1 MESQKKSRDPLYI
14 TIIILLLGA
23 GGFFASS
30 YYSLK
35 GDYSTVVLQRDS
47 LKADNDTMRNM
58 LEKNG
63 FVDLMGED
71 LKDNLQFMLES
82 YAQIKTSNDTMNN
95 RIAQQ
100 QEKIKDLL
108 AQAELHKGD
117 AYAILRL
124 KKEGETLRRIM
135 KSYIHT
141 IDSLNTVNQGLVVD
155 IKNKDKQITDVTAE
169 RNELDE
175 KNKNLSEKVA
185 KGSILQAGGIT
196 SSALRIRSGGKQ
208 VETTKAG
215 RTDMIKSC
223 MTIMENRIAKA
234 GTKEIYMVVITP
246 EGTILSDNPSA
257 TINTEEGSM
266 PYSLKREIEYANANL
281 DLCMYAQVKEG
292 IELSAGTYIVK
303 IYSDRALI
311 GKSTFTLR

>member
-1 MESQKKSRDPLYI
+1 METKKSRDPLYI

-23 GGFFASS
+23 TGYFA
-30 YYSLK
+30 YSWNEQKSVISGLEKDKSTMQADLDTLK
-35 GDYSTVVLQRDS
+35 NL
-47 LKADNDTMRNM
+47 

-63 FVDLMGED
+63 MVDLMGED
-71 LKDNLQFMLES
+71 LKDNLEFMLDS
-82 YAQIKTSNDTMNN
+82 YSELKTTNDTMNT
-95 RIAQQ
+95 RIQQQ
-100 QEKIKDLL
+100 QEKIKNLL
-108 AQAELHKGD
+108 EEAKKHKGD

-155 IKNKDKQITDVTAE
+155 IKNKDKVITDVSAE
-169 RNELDE
+169 RDELND

-185 KGSILQAGGIT
+185 RGSLLQT
-196 SSALRIRSGGKQ
+196 SGLTATAIRLRNGGKQ

-246 EGTILSDNPSA
+246 GGTIISDNPSV
-257 TINTEEGSM
+257 TVTTEDGAQ
-266 PYSLKREIEYANANL
+266 PFSLKREIEYQNANL
-281 DLCMYAQVKEG
+281 DLCMFAEIKEG
-292 IELSAGTYIVK
+292 VELQAGTYIVK
-303 IYSDRALI
+303 FYCDKALI
-311 GKSTFTLR
+311 GKSTFTLK

>member
-1 MESQKKSRDPLYI
+1 MESQKKARDPLYI

-23 GGFFASS
+23 GGFYASS

-35 GDYSTVVLQRDS
+35 GDYAAVVLQRDS
-47 LKADNDTMRNM
+47 LRADNDTMKNL

-82 YAQIKTSNDTMNN
+82 YSQIKTSSDTMNN

-100 QEKIKDLL
+100 QAKIKDLME
-108 AQAELHKGD
+108 QAERHKGD

-155 IKNKDKQITDVTAE
+155 IKNKDKTISDVTNQ
-169 RNELDE
+169 RDELDE
-175 KNKNLSEKVA
+175 KNKNLNEKVA

-196 SSALRIRSGGKQ
+196 STALRIRSGGKQ

-234 GTKEIYMVVITP
+234 GTKEIYMVVIMP
-246 EGTILSDNPSA
+246 DGTILSDNPSV
-257 TINTEEGSM
+257 TISTEDGEQ
-266 PYSLKREIEYANANL
+266 PFSLKRDIEYANANL

-292 IELSAGTYIVK
+292 IDMKAGTYIVK
-303 IYSDRALI
+303 IYSDKAMI
-311 GKSTFTLR
+311 GKSTFTLK

>member
-1 MESQKKSRDPLYI
+1 
-14 TIIILLLGA
+14 
-23 GGFFASS
+23 
-30 YYSLK
+30 
-35 GDYSTVVLQRDS
+35 
-47 LKADNDTMRNM
+47 
-58 LEKNG
+58 
-63 FVDLMGED
+63 
-71 LKDNLQFMLES
+71 
-82 YAQIKTSNDTMNN
+82 
-95 RIAQQ
+95 
-100 QEKIKDLL
+100 KIKDLL